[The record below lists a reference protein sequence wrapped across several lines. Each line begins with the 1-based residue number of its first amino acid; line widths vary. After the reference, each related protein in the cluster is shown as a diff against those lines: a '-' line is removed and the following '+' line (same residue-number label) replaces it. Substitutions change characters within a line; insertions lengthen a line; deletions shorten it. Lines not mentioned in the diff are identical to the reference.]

1 MQNTVPYSRQ
11 SLDESDFQAVQAV
24 LESDFLTQGP
34 GVPIFEDAICSLTGA
49 QYAVAVNSATSAL
62 HVALMAMGVGPGSIV
77 WTAANSFAA
86 SANCALY
93 VGAEVDFVDIDPVS
107 FVITA
112 ETLEAKLSEA
122 KKAPEVLIVV
132 NFGGLSCDMEKI
144 ARICS
149 QNSIKIVEDS
159 SHATGATYRDQPVGS
174 AQFSDIS
181 VFSFHPV
188 KIITTGEGGVA
199 TTNNSELAERM
210 RSLRT
215 HGIVREGL
223 SPEKQSAEP
232 WIYEQR
238 SLGYNYRLTDI
249 AAALGMSQLKKL
261 SASIE
266 QRNLIADSYKRELT
280 GGRLSWQEWNYQAM
294 SSYHLFVVRFDS
306 SNLRLQKYKE
316 LKESG
321 FLVNVHYIP
330 IYQHPYYRQNGFRDF
345 SLKNTEKYY
354 SEALS
359 LPCYFNM
366 PEWVVESVCEI
377 LKR

>member
-1 MQNTVPYSRQ
+1 MRKVVPYSRQ
-11 SLDESDFQAVQAV
+11 FVDADDVEAVTSV
-24 LESDFLTQGP
+24 LASDFLTQGP
-34 GVPIFEDAICSLTGA
+34 VVGLFEQAICDYTGA

-93 VGAEVDFVDIDPVS
+93 VGAEVDFVDIDPAS

-159 SHATGATYRDQPVGS
+159 SHATGATYKDQPVGS

-210 RSLRT
+210 RSFRT

-261 SASIE
+261 STSIE
-266 QRNLIADSYKRELT
+266 QRNQIADSYKRELT
-280 GGRLSWQEWNYQAM
+280 GSRLSWQEWNYQAM